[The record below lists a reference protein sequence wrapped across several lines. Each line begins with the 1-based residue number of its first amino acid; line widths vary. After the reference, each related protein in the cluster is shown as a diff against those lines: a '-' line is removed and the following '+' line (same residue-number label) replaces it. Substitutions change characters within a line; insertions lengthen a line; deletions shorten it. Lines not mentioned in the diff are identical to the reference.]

1 MTFYTKQITAKCFEQ
16 KLSFITKTRENHT
29 RESHQSH
36 EVPRG
41 TGDNLLTILTSIVTS
56 FLFISEDNL
65 KDNNYLIT
73 MLKSSAVQISPNLI
87 NVYMMKGK
95 IEHKRTGTV
104 NKTSQVTQPHT

>member
-1 MTFYTKQITAKCFEQ
+1 MTFYTKKITAKCFEQ

-65 KDNNYLIT
+65 KDNNYLNYAQIKCSSD
-73 MLKSSAVQISPNLI
+73 KSQFNQRI
-87 NVYMMKGK
+87 YD
-95 IEHKRTGTV
+95 ER
-104 NKTSQVTQPHT
+104 